1 MNLKI
6 QKFAEGGTS
15 SSAFFYQPLAMATTG
30 VEAESDTAK
39 LIKAMTAANKKS
51 SSDEDKGKITDKDF
65 LGLLKEID
73 ALPSDILKLYTQAQN
88 FWADPTNTGDTN
100 YSNFVQLLT
109 RISLQ
114 AKIAKFNKGVWDKSR
129 DTMFANHSENEM
141 AITDQ
146 GGVVIQTSDGGI
158 DTISVEKWKQN
169 PYAYKTLTNADI
181 MELRAQKLPG
191 DNSILNIVNGSTSV
205 EAITNK
211 LQKILSNAQSSSVSS
226 YISTDGFN
234 TKSGLTV
241 LKGLLQRGLDPTTL
255 TMSGVY
261 KYTTKENADQV
272 ANLLQYAWASLTT
285 KEQTLLT
292 ARAGKNKKGVD
303 QLLKLLAVG
312 NTSFNTN
319 MEYQDQLN
327 PDGTKKDTKT
337 GKSDGSSGSQEG
349 DWEEKAEANPAYM
362 VQNGIG
368 GQDST
373 YQFMPDSSSAKMT
386 LYGQKYGDIKDVQ
399 DKKTIQ
405 STSLADMLSRSGLQ
419 GISDT
424 RAIYFGD
431 KRIEDPDKLKDIVY
445 LNQGGMRVNL
455 PAKLDNYGNKV
466 PDFELIPKFEQ
477 AMKEIRNIPQTTD
490 PKAYL
495 IREAQILKKYGLND
509 LVDSKGFPNKDRFGA
524 FLVVNGQASSDTVGN
539 PTLAST
545 VNNMDSD
552 FENMSKILYPDGKG
566 GASQEISGS
575 TIAPFGWFNS
585 NIYKAPVYIPLDNN
599 PVSTMILTGKVTP
612 NMLSAMEGLYRA
624 QNVPINNTSS
634 NVLNN

>member
-39 LIKAMTAANKKS
+39 LIKAMTAANKKL

-65 LGLLKEID
+65 LGLLKDING
-73 ALPSDILKLYTQAQN
+73 LPSDILKLYTQAQN

-100 YSNFVQLLT
+100 YSNFAQMLT

-114 AKIAKFNKGVWDKSR
+114 AKIAKFNKEVWDKSR
-129 DTMFANHSENEM
+129 DTMFTNHSENEM

-169 PYAYKTLTNADI
+169 PYVYKTLTNADI

-255 TMSGVY
+255 TMPGVY

-272 ANLLQYAWASLTT
+272 ANLLQYAWASLST

-303 QLLKLLAVG
+303 YLLKLLATG

-319 MEYQDQLN
+319 MEYQDQFN
-327 PDGTKKDTKT
+327 PDGTKKDAKT
-337 GKSDGSSGSQEG
+337 GKSGSNSGSQEG
-349 DWEEKAEANPAYM
+349 DWEEKAEANPAFM
-362 VQNGIG
+362 IQNGIG

-373 YQFMPDSSSAKMT
+373 YQFMPDSSSTMMT
-386 LYGQKYGDIKDVQ
+386 LYGQKYGDIKDAQ

-405 STSLADMLSRSGLQ
+405 STSLADMLSKSGLQ

-466 PDFELIPKFEQ
+466 PDFKLIPKYEQ
-477 AMKEIRNIPQTTD
+477 AMKEIKNIQTTD
-490 PKAYL
+490 AKTFL
-495 IREAQILKKYGLND
+495 IKEAQILKKYGLSD

-524 FLVVNGQASSDTVGN
+524 FLVVNGQASSDAVGN
-539 PTLAST
+539 PTLATT

-552 FENMSKILYPDGKG
+552 FENMSKILYPNGKG
-566 GASQEISGS
+566 KASQEVSGS
-575 TIAPFGWFNS
+575 SAAPFGWFNS
-585 NIYKAPVYIPLDNN
+585 NIYKAPVYIPLNNN
-599 PVSTMILTGKVTP
+599 PVSTMILTGKITP

-624 QNVPINNTSS
+624 QNISINNTSS

>member
-39 LIKAMTAANKKS
+39 LIKAMTSANKKS

-65 LGLLKEID
+65 LGLLKDING
-73 ALPSDILKLYTQAQN
+73 LPSDILKLYIQAQN

-100 YSNFVQLLT
+100 YSNFAQLLT

-114 AKIAKFNKGVWDKSR
+114 AKIAKFNKEVWDKSR

-146 GGVVIQTSDGGI
+146 GEVVIQTGDGGI

-169 PYAYKTLTNADI
+169 PYVYKTLTNADI

-319 MEYQDQLN
+319 MEYQDELN
-327 PDGTKKDTKT
+327 PDGTKKETKT
-337 GKSDGSSGSQEG
+337 EKGKGNSESQEG
-349 DWEEKAEANPAYM
+349 DWEEKAEANPAFM
-362 VQNGIG
+362 IQNGIG
-368 GQDST
+368 GQDGT

-405 STSLADMLSRSGLQ
+405 STSIADMLSRSGLQ

-424 RAIYFGD
+424 RAIYFGN

-466 PDFELIPKFEQ
+466 PDFELIPKYEQ
-477 AMKEIRNIPQTTD
+477 AMKEIKNIQTTD
-490 PKAYL
+490 PKAFL
-495 IREAQILKKYGLND
+495 IKEAQILKKYGLSN
-509 LVDSKGFPNKDRFGA
+509 LVDAKGFPNKDRFGA

-539 PTLAST
+539 PTLAAT
-545 VNNMDSD
+545 VNNMDAD

-566 GASQEISGS
+566 GASQEVSGS
-575 TIAPFGWFNS
+575 SMAPFGWFNS

-599 PVSTMILTGKVTP
+599 PVSTIILTGKVTP

-624 QNVPINNTSS
+624 QNIPINSTSS

>member
-51 SSDEDKGKITDKDF
+51 SSNEDKGKITDKDF

-73 ALPSDILKLYTQAQN
+73 GLPSDILKLYTQAQN

-100 YSNFVQLLT
+100 YSNFAQLLT

-114 AKIAKFNKGVWDKSR
+114 AKIAKFNKEVWDKSR
-129 DTMFANHSENEM
+129 DTMFTNHSENEM

-146 GGVVIQTSDGGI
+146 GRVVIQTSDGGI

-169 PYAYKTLTNADI
+169 PYASKTLTNADI

-211 LQKILSNAQSSSVSS
+211 LQKILSNAQSSNVSS

-272 ANLLQYAWASLTT
+272 ANLLQYAWTSLTT

-312 NTSFNTN
+312 NTSFDTG
-319 MEYQDQLN
+319 MEYQDQFN
-327 PDGTKKDTKT
+327 PDGTKKETSSSKSSKDEGEDDY
-337 GKSDGSSGSQEG
+337 GKN
-349 DWEEKAEANPAYM
+349 AVANQAYM
-362 VQNGIG
+362 MQTGRGGTPQAYTFQPTNGG
-368 GQDST
+368 AS
-373 YQFMPDSSSAKMT
+373 MT
-386 LYGQKYGDIKDVQ
+386 LYGRFYG
-399 DKKTIQ
+399 
-405 STSLADMLSRSGLQ
+405 GLQ
-419 GISDT
+419 TPKGEMVGESSLSKLLQATGMQAFTNT
-424 RAIYFGD
+424 RSIYFGD
-431 KRIEDPDKLKDIVY
+431 QKINDLNSVAY
-445 LNQGGMRVNL
+445 LNDGGIQVIL
-455 PAKLDNYGNKV
+455 PAIKDNLGNVMPNFAVLEDYQKA
-466 PDFELIPKFEQ
+466 K
-477 AMKEIRNIPQTTD
+477 KEIENSLD
-490 PKAYL
+490 PKDPMYMKKQAVILSKYPNLRSLL
-495 IREAQILKKYGLND
+495 IDGKPD
-509 LVDSKGFPNKDRFGA
+509 PSKWSSFI
-524 FLVVNGQASSDTVGN
+524 VVNGETSEKVVGEDVKYAKELESDNASYDQLSN
-539 PTLAST
+539 
-545 VNNMDSD
+545 
-552 FENMSKILYPDGKG
+552 ILFPDGKG
-566 GASQEISGS
+566 GHQMD
-575 TIAPFGWFNS
+575 APGYGTLWND
-585 NIYKAPVYIPLDNN
+585 NLYEAPVFIPVVSQN
-599 PVSTMILTGKVTP
+599 PGDTLILSSKFNKEDTQQINDLVVAKSKP
-612 NMLSAMEGLYRA
+612 Y
-624 QNVPINNTSS
+624 QNSSS
-634 NVLNN
+634 NLLQN

>member
-30 VEAESDTAK
+30 VETESDTAK
-39 LIKAMTAANKKS
+39 LIKAMVAANKKS
-51 SSDEDKGKITDKDF
+51 SNDENKGKITDKDF
-65 LGLLKEID
+65 LGLLKEVNG
-73 ALPSDILKLYTQAQN
+73 LPSDILKLYKQAQN

-100 YSNFVQLLT
+100 YSNFAQLLT

-114 AKIAKFNKGVWDKSR
+114 AKIAKFNKEVWDKSR

-146 GGVVIQTSDGGI
+146 GRVVIQTSDGGI
-158 DTISVEKWKQN
+158 TAINVEKWKQN

-205 EAITNK
+205 EAITDK

-272 ANLLQYAWASLTT
+272 TKLLQYAWTSLTT
-285 KEQTLLT
+285 KEQALLT

-312 NTSFNTN
+312 NTSFDTN
-319 MEYQDQLN
+319 IEYQDELN
-327 PDGTKKDTKT
+327 PDGTKKEAKTK
-337 GKSDGSSGSQEG
+337 KKDDSQEG
-349 DWEEKAEANPAYM
+349 DWEEKAEANPAFM
-362 VQNGIG
+362 IQNGIG

-373 YQFMPDSSSAKMT
+373 YQFMPDSSSTMMT

-431 KRIEDPDKLKDIVY
+431 KRIDNPDKLKDIVY

-466 PDFELIPKFEQ
+466 PDFELIPKYEQ
-477 AMKEIRNIPQTTD
+477 AMKEIRNIQTTD

-524 FLVVNGQASSDTVGN
+524 FLVVNGQASSDAVGN
-539 PTLAST
+539 PTLATT

-566 GASQEISGS
+566 GASQKIGGS
-575 TIAPFGWFNS
+575 SMAPFGWFNS

-624 QNVPINNTSS
+624 QNIPINNTSS

>member
-51 SSDEDKGKITDKDF
+51 SNDEDKGKITDKDF
-65 LGLLKEID
+65 LGLLKDING
-73 ALPSDILKLYTQAQN
+73 LPSDILKLYTQAQN

-100 YSNFVQLLT
+100 YSNFAQMLT

-114 AKIAKFNKGVWDKSR
+114 AKIAKFNKEVWDKSR
-129 DTMFANHSENEM
+129 DTMFTNHSENEM

-169 PYAYKTLTNADI
+169 PYVYKTLTNADI

-255 TMSGVY
+255 TMPGVY

-272 ANLLQYAWASLTT
+272 ANLLQYAWASLST

-303 QLLKLLAVG
+303 YLLKLLATG

-327 PDGTKKDTKT
+327 PDGTKKETPDKSKSS
-337 GKSDGSSGSQEG
+337 KSDGEDDYG
-349 DWEEKAEANPAYM
+349 KNAVANQAYM
-362 VQNGIG
+362 MQTGRGGTPQTYTFQPTNGG
-368 GQDST
+368 AS
-373 YQFMPDSSSAKMT
+373 MT
-386 LYGQKYGDIKDVQ
+386 LYGRFYG
-399 DKKTIQ
+399 
-405 STSLADMLSRSGLQ
+405 GLQ
-419 GISDT
+419 TPKGEIVGESSLSKLLQTTGIQALTNPRS
-424 RAIYFGD
+424 IYFGD
-431 KRIEDPDKLKDIVY
+431 QKINDLNSVAY
-445 LNQGGMRVNL
+445 LNDGGMQVIL
-455 PAKLDNYGNKV
+455 PAIKDGSGNVIPNFAVLDDYQKA
-466 PDFELIPKFEQ
+466 K
-477 AMKEIRNIPQTTD
+477 KEIENNLD
-490 PKAYL
+490 PKDPMYMKKQAAILSKYPNLRSLL
-495 IREAQILKKYGLND
+495 IDGQPD
-509 LVDSKGFPNKDRFGA
+509 PSKWSSFI
-524 FLVVNGQASSDTVGN
+524 VVNGETSEKVVGEDVKYAKELESDNAGYDQLSN
-539 PTLAST
+539 
-545 VNNMDSD
+545 
-552 FENMSKILYPDGKG
+552 ILFPDGKG
-566 GASQEISGS
+566 GHQMD
-575 TIAPFGWFNS
+575 APGYGTLWND
-585 NIYKAPVYIPLDNN
+585 NLYEAPVFIPVVSYN
-599 PVSTMILTGKVTP
+599 PGDTLILSSKFNKEDTQQINDLVAAKSTP
-612 NMLSAMEGLYRA
+612 Y
-624 QNVPINNTSS
+624 QNSSS
-634 NVLNN
+634 NLLQN

>member
-39 LIKAMTAANKKS
+39 LIKAMVAANKKS
-51 SSDEDKGKITDKDF
+51 SNDENKGKITDKDF

-73 ALPSDILKLYTQAQN
+73 GLPSDILKLYTQAQN

-100 YSNFVQLLT
+100 YSNFAQLLT

-114 AKIAKFNKGVWDKSR
+114 AKIAKFNKEVWDKSR

-146 GGVVIQTSDGGI
+146 GGVVIQTNDGGI

-205 EAITNK
+205 EAITDK
-211 LQKILSNAQSSSVSS
+211 LQKILSNAQSSNVSS

-241 LKGLLQRGLDPTTL
+241 LKGLLQKGLDPTTL

-272 ANLLQYAWASLTT
+272 ANLLQYAWSSLTT

-292 ARAGKNKKGVD
+292 SRAGKNKKGVD

-312 NTSFNTN
+312 NTSFDTG
-319 MEYQDQLN
+319 MEYQDQFN
-327 PDGTKKDTKT
+327 SDGTKKETSSSKSSKDEGEDDY
-337 GKSDGSSGSQEG
+337 GKN
-349 DWEEKAEANPAYM
+349 AVANQAYM
-362 VQNGIG
+362 MQTGRGGTPQAYTFQPTNGG
-368 GQDST
+368 AS
-373 YQFMPDSSSAKMT
+373 MT
-386 LYGQKYGDIKDVQ
+386 LYGRFYG
-399 DKKTIQ
+399 
-405 STSLADMLSRSGLQ
+405 GLQ
-419 GISDT
+419 TPKGEMVGESSLSKLLQTTGMQAFTNT
-424 RAIYFGD
+424 RSIYFGD
-431 KRIEDPDKLKDIVY
+431 QKINDLNSVAY
-445 LNQGGMRVNL
+445 LNDGGIQVIL
-455 PAKLDNYGNKV
+455 PAIKDNLGNVMPNFAVLEDYQKA
-466 PDFELIPKFEQ
+466 K
-477 AMKEIRNIPQTTD
+477 KEIENSLD
-490 PKAYL
+490 PKDPMYMKKQAVILSKYPNLRSLL
-495 IREAQILKKYGLND
+495 IDGKPD
-509 LVDSKGFPNKDRFGA
+509 PSKWSSFI
-524 FLVVNGQASSDTVGN
+524 VVNGETSEKVVGGDVKYAKELESDN
-539 PTLAST
+539 ANYDQLS
-545 VNNMDSD
+545 N
-552 FENMSKILYPDGKG
+552 ILFPDGKG
-566 GASQEISGS
+566 GHQMD
-575 TIAPFGWFNS
+575 APGYGTLWND
-585 NIYKAPVYIPLDNN
+585 NLYEAPVFIPVVSQN
-599 PVSTMILTGKVTP
+599 PGDTLILSSKFNKEDTQQINDLVATK
-612 NMLSAMEGLYRA
+612 SAPY
-624 QNVPINNTSS
+624 QNSSS
-634 NVLNN
+634 NLLQN

>member
-15 SSAFFYQPLAMATTG
+15 SSAFFYQPLAIATTG
-30 VEAESDTAK
+30 VEAESNTAK
-39 LIKAMTAANKKS
+39 SIKAMVAANKKS
-51 SSDEDKGKITDKDF
+51 SNDENKGKITDKDF
-65 LGLLKEID
+65 IGLLKEING
-73 ALPSDILKLYTQAQN
+73 LPSDILKLYKQAQN

-100 YSNFVQLLT
+100 YSNFAQLVT

-114 AKIAKFNKGVWDKSR
+114 AKIAKFNKEVWDKSR

-146 GGVVIQTSDGGI
+146 GRVVVQTSDGGI
-158 DTISVEKWKQN
+158 TTINVEKWKQN

-241 LKGLLQRGLDPTTL
+241 LKGLLERGLDPTTL

-272 ANLLQYAWASLTT
+272 TKLLQYAWTSLTT

-312 NTSFNTN
+312 NTSFDTDI
-319 MEYQDQLN
+319 EYQDQLN
-327 PDGTKKDTKT
+327 SDGTKNEAKTKKKD
-337 GKSDGSSGSQEG
+337 DSQEG
-349 DWEEKAEANPAYM
+349 DWEEKAEANPAFM
-362 VQNGIG
+362 IQNGIG

-373 YQFMPDSSSAKMT
+373 YQFKPDSSSAMMT

-431 KRIEDPDKLKDIVY
+431 KKIEDPDKLKDIVY

-466 PDFELIPKFEQ
+466 PDFELIPKYEQ
-477 AMKEIRNIPQTTD
+477 AMKEIRNIQTTD

-495 IREAQILKKYGLND
+495 IKEAQILKKYGLRD

-524 FLVVNGQASSDTVGN
+524 FLVVNGQASSDAVGN
-539 PTLAST
+539 PTLATT
-545 VNNMDSD
+545 VSNMDLD

-566 GASQEISGS
+566 GASQKISGS
-575 TIAPFGWFNS
+575 SMAPFGWFNS
-585 NIYKAPVYIPLDNN
+585 NIYKAPVYIPLDSN

-624 QNVPINNTSS
+624 QNIPINNTSS

>member
-51 SSDEDKGKITDKDF
+51 SNDEDKGKITDKDF
-65 LGLLKEID
+65 LGLLKDING
-73 ALPSDILKLYTQAQN
+73 LPSDILKLYMQAQN
-88 FWADPTNTGDTN
+88 YWADPTNTGDTN
-100 YSNFVQLLT
+100 YSNFAQLLT

-114 AKIAKFNKGVWDKSR
+114 AKIAKFNKEVWDKSR
-129 DTMFANHSENEM
+129 DTMFTNHSENEM

-146 GGVVIQTSDGGI
+146 GGVVIQTGDGGI

-169 PYAYKTLTNADI
+169 PYVYKTLTNADI

-292 ARAGKNKKGVD
+292 ARAGKNKRGVD

-319 MEYQDQLN
+319 MEYQDELN
-327 PDGTKKDTKT
+327 PDGTKKETKT
-337 GKSDGSSGSQEG
+337 EKGKGNSESQEG
-349 DWEEKAEANPAYM
+349 DWEEKAEANPAFM
-362 VQNGIG
+362 IQNGIG
-368 GQDST
+368 GQDGT

-405 STSLADMLSRSGLQ
+405 STSIADMLSRSGLQ

-424 RAIYFGD
+424 RAIYFGN

-466 PDFELIPKFEQ
+466 PDFELIPKYEQ
-477 AMKEIRNIPQTTD
+477 AMKEIKNVQTTD
-490 PKAYL
+490 PKAFL
-495 IREAQILKKYGLND
+495 IKEAQILKKYGLSN
-509 LVDSKGFPNKDRFGA
+509 LVDAKGFPNKDRFGA

-539 PTLAST
+539 PTLATT
-545 VNNMDSD
+545 VNNMDVD

-566 GASQEISGS
+566 GASQEVSGS
-575 TIAPFGWFNS
+575 SIYPFGWFNS

-599 PVSTMILTGKVTP
+599 PVSTIILTGKVTP

-624 QNVPINNTSS
+624 QNIPINSTSS

>member
-30 VEAESDTAK
+30 VEAESDTSK
-39 LIKAMTAANKKS
+39 LIKAMVAANKKS
-51 SSDEDKGKITDKDF
+51 SSDQDKGKITDKDF

-73 ALPSDILKLYTQAQN
+73 GLPSDILKLYTQAQN

-100 YSNFVQLLT
+100 YSNLAQLLT

-114 AKIAKFNKGVWDKSR
+114 AKIAKYDKEVWVKSR

-272 ANLLQYAWASLTT
+272 ANLVQYAWASLST

-303 QLLKLLAVG
+303 YLLKLLAAG
-312 NTSFNTN
+312 NTSFNTD

-327 PDGTKKDTKT
+327 PDGTKKENSASKND
-337 GKSDGSSGSQEG
+337 
-349 DWEEKAEANPAYM
+349 EEDDYGENAVANQAYM
-362 VQNGIG
+362 MQTGRGGTPQTYTFQPTNGG
-368 GQDST
+368 VS
-373 YQFMPDSSSAKMT
+373 MT
-386 LYGQKYGDIKDVQ
+386 LYGRFYG
-399 DKKTIQ
+399 
-405 STSLADMLSRSGLQ
+405 GLQ
-419 GISDT
+419 TPKGEMVGESSLSKLLQATGMQAFTNT
-424 RAIYFGD
+424 RSIYFGD
-431 KRIEDPDKLKDIVY
+431 QKINDLNSVAY
-445 LNQGGMRVNL
+445 LNDGGIQVIL
-455 PAKLDNYGNKV
+455 PAIKDSSGNVMPNFAVLEDYQKA
-466 PDFELIPKFEQ
+466 K
-477 AMKEIRNIPQTTD
+477 KEIENNLD
-490 PKAYL
+490 PKDSMYMKKQAAILSKYPNLRSLL
-495 IREAQILKKYGLND
+495 IDGKPD
-509 LVDSKGFPNKDRFGA
+509 PSKWSSFI
-524 FLVVNGQASSDTVGN
+524 VVNGETSEKVVGGDVNYAKELESDNAGYDRLSN
-539 PTLAST
+539 
-545 VNNMDSD
+545 
-552 FENMSKILYPDGKG
+552 ILFPDGKG
-566 GASQEISGS
+566 GHQMD
-575 TIAPFGWFNS
+575 APGYGTLWND
-585 NIYKAPVYIPLDNN
+585 NLYEAPVFIPVVSQN
-599 PVSTMILTGKVTP
+599 PGDTLILSSKFNKEDTQQINDLVIAKSKP
-612 NMLSAMEGLYRA
+612 Y
-624 QNVPINNTSS
+624 QNSSS
-634 NVLNN
+634 NLLQN

>member
-39 LIKAMTAANKKS
+39 LIKAMVAANKKS
-51 SSDEDKGKITDKDF
+51 SNDENKGKITDKDF
-65 LGLLKEID
+65 LGLLKDING
-73 ALPSDILKLYTQAQN
+73 LPSDILKLYKQAQN

-100 YSNFVQLLT
+100 YSNFAQLLT

-114 AKIAKFNKGVWDKSR
+114 AKIAKFNKEVWDKSR

-146 GGVVIQTSDGGI
+146 GRVVIQTSDGGI

-169 PYAYKTLTNADI
+169 PYVYKTLTNADI

-205 EAITNK
+205 EAITDK
-211 LQKILSNAQSSSVSS
+211 LQKILSNAQSSSISS

-272 ANLLQYAWASLTT
+272 TKLLQYAWTSLTT
-285 KEQTLLT
+285 KEQALLT

-312 NTSFNTN
+312 NTSFNTDI
-319 MEYQDQLN
+319 EYQDQLN
-327 PDGTKKDTKT
+327 PDGTKKEAKTKN
-337 GKSDGSSGSQEG
+337 KDDSQEG
-349 DWEEKAEANPAYM
+349 DWEEKAEANPAFM
-362 VQNGIG
+362 IQNGIG
-368 GQDST
+368 GQDTT
-373 YQFMPDSSSAKMT
+373 YQFMPDSSSTMMT

-455 PAKLDNYGNKV
+455 PAKSDNYGNKV
-466 PDFELIPKFEQ
+466 PDFELIPKYEQ
-477 AMKEIRNIPQTTD
+477 AMKEIRNIQTTD

-495 IREAQILKKYGLND
+495 IKEAQILKKYGLND
-509 LVDSKGFPNKDRFGA
+509 LVDSRGFPNKDRFGA
-524 FLVVNGQASSDTVGN
+524 FLVVNGQASSDAVGN
-539 PTLAST
+539 PTLATT
-545 VNNMDSD
+545 VSNMDSD

-566 GASQEISGS
+566 GASQKISGS
-575 TIAPFGWFNS
+575 SMAPFGWFNS

>member
-30 VEAESDTAK
+30 AEAESDTAK

-65 LGLLKEID
+65 LGLLKDING
-73 ALPSDILKLYTQAQN
+73 LPSDILKLYTQAQN

-100 YSNFVQLLT
+100 YSNFAQLLT

-114 AKIAKFNKGVWDKSR
+114 AKIAKFNKEVWDKSR

-158 DTISVEKWKQN
+158 DTINVEKWKQN

-205 EAITNK
+205 EAITDK

-272 ANLLQYAWASLTT
+272 ANLLQYAWTSLTT

-303 QLLKLLAVG
+303 QLLKLLAAG
-312 NTSFNTN
+312 NTSFNTD
-319 MEYQDQLN
+319 MEYQNQLN
-327 PDGTKKDTKT
+327 PDGTKKETKT
-337 GKSDGSSGSQEG
+337 GKGDGSSGSQEG
-349 DWEEKAEANPAYM
+349 DWEEKAEANPAFM
-362 VQNGIG
+362 IQNGIG

-373 YQFMPDSSSAKMT
+373 YQFRPDSSSAMMT

-405 STSLADMLSRSGLQ
+405 STSIADMLSRSGLQ

-431 KRIEDPDKLKDIVY
+431 KRVEDPDKLKDIVY

-466 PDFELIPKFEQ
+466 PDFELIPKYEQ
-477 AMKEIRNIPQTTD
+477 AMKEIKNIQTTD
-490 PKAYL
+490 PKAFL
-495 IREAQILKKYGLND
+495 IQEAQILKKYGLND
-509 LVDSKGFPNKDRFGA
+509 LVDAKGFPNKDRFGA
-524 FLVVNGQASSDTVGN
+524 FLVVDGQASSDAVGN
-539 PTLAST
+539 PTLATT
-545 VNNMDSD
+545 VSNMDAD
-552 FENMSKILYPDGKG
+552 FESMSKILYPDGKG
-566 GASQEISGS
+566 GASQETSGS
-575 TIAPFGWFNS
+575 SIAPFGWFNS

-624 QNVPINNTSS
+624 QNIPINNTSS

>member
-39 LIKAMTAANKKS
+39 LIKAMAAANKKS
-51 SSDEDKGKITDKDF
+51 SNDENKGKITDKDF
-65 LGLLKEID
+65 LGLLKEVNG
-73 ALPSDILKLYTQAQN
+73 LPSDILKLYKQAQN

-100 YSNFVQLLT
+100 YSNFAQLLT

-114 AKIAKFNKGVWDKSR
+114 AKIAKFNKEVWDKSR

-146 GGVVIQTSDGGI
+146 GQVVIQTSDGGI
-158 DTISVEKWKQN
+158 TAINVEKWKQN

-205 EAITNK
+205 ETITDK

-272 ANLLQYAWASLTT
+272 TKLLQYAWTSLTT

-292 ARAGKNKKGVD
+292 ARAGKNKKGID

-312 NTSFNTN
+312 NTSFDTDI
-319 MEYQDQLN
+319 EYQDQLN
-327 PDGTKKDTKT
+327 PDGTKKETKT
-337 GKSDGSSGSQEG
+337 KNKDDSQEG
-349 DWEEKAEANPAYM
+349 DWEEKAEANPAFM
-362 VQNGIG
+362 IQNGIG
-368 GQDST
+368 GQDAT

-386 LYGQKYGDIKDVQ
+386 LYGQKY
-399 DKKTIQ
+399 
-405 STSLADMLSRSGLQ
+405 
-419 GISDT
+419 
-424 RAIYFGD
+424 
-431 KRIEDPDKLKDIVY
+431 
-445 LNQGGMRVNL
+445 
-455 PAKLDNYGNKV
+455 
-466 PDFELIPKFEQ
+466 
-477 AMKEIRNIPQTTD
+477 
-490 PKAYL
+490 
-495 IREAQILKKYGLND
+495 
-509 LVDSKGFPNKDRFGA
+509 
-524 FLVVNGQASSDTVGN
+524 
-539 PTLAST
+539 
-545 VNNMDSD
+545 
-552 FENMSKILYPDGKG
+552 
-566 GASQEISGS
+566 
-575 TIAPFGWFNS
+575 
-585 NIYKAPVYIPLDNN
+585 
-599 PVSTMILTGKVTP
+599 
-612 NMLSAMEGLYRA
+612 
-624 QNVPINNTSS
+624 
-634 NVLNN
+634 

>member
-51 SSDEDKGKITDKDF
+51 SNDEDKGKITDKDF
-65 LGLLKEID
+65 LGLLKDING
-73 ALPSDILKLYTQAQN
+73 LPSDILKLYMQAQN
-88 FWADPTNTGDTN
+88 YWADPTNTGDTN
-100 YSNFVQLLT
+100 YSNFAQLLT

-114 AKIAKFNKGVWDKSR
+114 AKIAKFNKEVWDKSR
-129 DTMFANHSENEM
+129 DTMFTNHSENEM

-146 GGVVIQTSDGGI
+146 GGVVIQTGDGGI

-169 PYAYKTLTNADI
+169 PYVYKTLTNADI

-292 ARAGKNKKGVD
+292 ARAGKNKRGVD

-319 MEYQDQLN
+319 MEYQDELN
-327 PDGTKKDTKT
+327 PDGTKKETKT
-337 GKSDGSSGSQEG
+337 EKGKGNSESQEG
-349 DWEEKAEANPAYM
+349 DWEEKAEANPAFM
-362 VQNGIG
+362 IQNGVG
-368 GQDST
+368 GQDGT

-405 STSLADMLSRSGLQ
+405 STSIADMLSRSGLQ

-424 RAIYFGD
+424 RAIYFGN

-466 PDFELIPKFEQ
+466 PDFELIPKYEQ
-477 AMKEIRNIPQTTD
+477 AMKEIKNIQTTD
-490 PKAYL
+490 PKAFL
-495 IREAQILKKYGLND
+495 IKEAQILKKYGLSN
-509 LVDSKGFPNKDRFGA
+509 LVDAKGFPNKDRFGA

-539 PTLAST
+539 PTLATT
-545 VNNMDSD
+545 VNNMDVD

-566 GASQEISGS
+566 GASQEVSGS
-575 TIAPFGWFNS
+575 SIYPFGWFNS

-599 PVSTMILTGKVTP
+599 PVSTIILTGKVTP

-624 QNVPINNTSS
+624 QNIPINSTSS

>member
-51 SSDEDKGKITDKDF
+51 SNDEDKGKITDKDF
-65 LGLLKEID
+65 LGLLKDING
-73 ALPSDILKLYTQAQN
+73 LPSDILKLYMQAQN
-88 FWADPTNTGDTN
+88 YWADPTNTGDTN
-100 YSNFVQLLT
+100 YSNFAQLLT

-114 AKIAKFNKGVWDKSR
+114 AKIAKFNKEVWDKSR
-129 DTMFANHSENEM
+129 DTMFTNHSENEM

-146 GGVVIQTSDGGI
+146 GGVVIQTGDGGI

-169 PYAYKTLTNADI
+169 PYVYKTLTNADI

-292 ARAGKNKKGVD
+292 ARAGKNKRGVD

-319 MEYQDQLN
+319 MEYQDELN
-327 PDGTKKDTKT
+327 PDGTKKETKT
-337 GKSDGSSGSQEG
+337 EKGKGNSESQEG
-349 DWEEKAEANPAYM
+349 DWEEKAEANPAFM
-362 VQNGIG
+362 IQNGIG
-368 GQDST
+368 GQDGT

-405 STSLADMLSRSGLQ
+405 STSIADMLSRSGLQ

-424 RAIYFGD
+424 RAIYFGN

-466 PDFELIPKFEQ
+466 PDFELIPKYEQ
-477 AMKEIRNIPQTTD
+477 AMKEIKNIQTTD
-490 PKAYL
+490 PKAFL
-495 IREAQILKKYGLND
+495 IKEAQILKKYGLSN
-509 LVDSKGFPNKDRFGA
+509 LVDAKGFPNKDRFGA

-539 PTLAST
+539 PTLATT
-545 VNNMDSD
+545 VNNMNVD

-566 GASQEISGS
+566 GASQEVSGS
-575 TIAPFGWFNS
+575 SIYPFGWFNS

-599 PVSTMILTGKVTP
+599 PVSTIILTGKVTP

-624 QNVPINNTSS
+624 QNIPINSTSS

>member
-15 SSAFFYQPLAMATTG
+15 SSAFFYQPLTMATTG

-39 LIKAMTAANKKS
+39 LIKAMVAANKKS
-51 SSDEDKGKITDKDF
+51 SNDENKGKITDKDF

-73 ALPSDILKLYTQAQN
+73 GLPSDILKLYTQAQN

-100 YSNFVQLLT
+100 YSNFAQLLT

-114 AKIAKFNKGVWDKSR
+114 AKIAKFNKEVWDKSR

-146 GGVVIQTSDGGI
+146 GGVVIQTNDGGI

-205 EAITNK
+205 EAITDK
-211 LQKILSNAQSSSVSS
+211 LQKILSNAQSSNVSS

-272 ANLLQYAWASLTT
+272 ANLLQYAWSSLTT

-312 NTSFNTN
+312 NSSFDTS
-319 MEYQDQLN
+319 MEYQDQFN
-327 PDGTKKDTKT
+327 PDGTKKETSSSKSSKDEGEDDY
-337 GKSDGSSGSQEG
+337 GKN
-349 DWEEKAEANPAYM
+349 AVANQAYM
-362 VQNGIG
+362 MQTGRGGTPQAYTFQPTNGG
-368 GQDST
+368 AS
-373 YQFMPDSSSAKMT
+373 MT
-386 LYGQKYGDIKDVQ
+386 LYGRFYG
-399 DKKTIQ
+399 
-405 STSLADMLSRSGLQ
+405 GLQ
-419 GISDT
+419 TPKGEMVGESSLSKLLQATGMQAFTNT
-424 RAIYFGD
+424 RSIYFGD
-431 KRIEDPDKLKDIVY
+431 QKINDLNSVAY
-445 LNQGGMRVNL
+445 LNDGGIQVIL
-455 PAKLDNYGNKV
+455 PAIKDNLGNVMPNFAVLEDYQKA
-466 PDFELIPKFEQ
+466 K
-477 AMKEIRNIPQTTD
+477 KEIENSLD
-490 PKAYL
+490 PKDPMYMKKQAVILSKYPNLRSLL
-495 IREAQILKKYGLND
+495 IDGKPD
-509 LVDSKGFPNKDRFGA
+509 PSKWSSFI
-524 FLVVNGQASSDTVGN
+524 VVNGETSEKVVGEDVKYAKELESDN
-539 PTLAST
+539 ANYDQLS
-545 VNNMDSD
+545 N
-552 FENMSKILYPDGKG
+552 ILFPDGKG
-566 GASQEISGS
+566 GHQMD
-575 TIAPFGWFNS
+575 APGYGTLWND
-585 NIYKAPVYIPLDNN
+585 NLYEAPVFIPVVSQN
-599 PVSTMILTGKVTP
+599 PGDTLILSSKFNKEDTQQINDLVATK
-612 NMLSAMEGLYRA
+612 SAPY
-624 QNVPINNTSS
+624 QNSSS
-634 NVLNN
+634 NLLQN

>member
-51 SSDEDKGKITDKDF
+51 SNDEDKGKITDKDF
-65 LGLLKEID
+65 LGLLKDING
-73 ALPSDILKLYTQAQN
+73 LPSDILKLYMQAQN
-88 FWADPTNTGDTN
+88 YWADPTNTGDTN
-100 YSNFVQLLT
+100 YSNFAQLLT

-114 AKIAKFNKGVWDKSR
+114 AKIAKFNKEVWDKSR
-129 DTMFANHSENEM
+129 DTMFTNHSENEM

-146 GGVVIQTSDGGI
+146 GGVVIQTGDGGI

-169 PYAYKTLTNADI
+169 PYVYKTLTNADI

-292 ARAGKNKKGVD
+292 ARAGKNKRGVD

-319 MEYQDQLN
+319 MEYQDELN
-327 PDGTKKDTKT
+327 PDGTKKETKT
-337 GKSDGSSGSQEG
+337 EKGKGNSESQEG
-349 DWEEKAEANPAYM
+349 DWEEKAEANPAFM
-362 VQNGIG
+362 IQNGVG
-368 GQDST
+368 GQDGT

-405 STSLADMLSRSGLQ
+405 STSIADMLSRSGLQ

-424 RAIYFGD
+424 RAIYFGN

-466 PDFELIPKFEQ
+466 PDFELIPKYEQ
-477 AMKEIRNIPQTTD
+477 AMKEIKNIQTID
-490 PKAYL
+490 PKAFL
-495 IREAQILKKYGLND
+495 IKEAQILKKYGLSN
-509 LVDSKGFPNKDRFGA
+509 LVDAKGFPNKDRFGA

-539 PTLAST
+539 PTLATT
-545 VNNMDSD
+545 VNNMDVD

-566 GASQEISGS
+566 GASQEVSGS
-575 TIAPFGWFNS
+575 SIYPFGWFNS

-599 PVSTMILTGKVTP
+599 PVSTIILTGKVTP

-624 QNVPINNTSS
+624 QNIPINSTSS

>member
-51 SSDEDKGKITDKDF
+51 SNDEDKGKITDKDF
-65 LGLLKEID
+65 LGLLKDID
-73 ALPSDILKLYTQAQN
+73 GLPSDILKLYTQAQN

-100 YSNFVQLLT
+100 YSNFAQLLT

-146 GGVVIQTSDGGI
+146 GGVVIQTKDGGI

-272 ANLLQYAWASLTT
+272 ANLIQYAWASLTT

-292 ARAGKNKKGVD
+292 ARAGKNKKGAD

-327 PDGTKKDTKT
+327 PDGTKKETPSKSKSSKNEGEDDYGKNAVANQAYLMQT
-337 GKSDGSSGSQEG
+337 GRGGTPQ
-349 DWEEKAEANPAYM
+349 AYTF
-362 VQNGIG
+362 QPENGG
-368 GQDST
+368 AS
-373 YQFMPDSSSAKMT
+373 MT
-386 LYGQKYGDIKDVQ
+386 LYGRFYGGLLTPKGELVGESSLSKLLQ
-399 DKKTIQ
+399 DTGMQ
-405 STSLADMLSRSGLQ
+405 SFTNTRS
-419 GISDT
+419 
-424 RAIYFGD
+424 IYFGD
-431 KRIEDPDKLKDIVY
+431 QKINDLNSVAYLNSGGIQVILPAVKDNLGNVKPNFAVMDDYQKAKKEIENLDPKDPMYIKKQATILAKYPNLSSLLKD
-445 LNQGGMRVNL
+445 G
-455 PAKLDNYGNKV
+455 K
-466 PDFELIPKFEQ
+466 PD
-477 AMKEIRNIPQTTD
+477 
-490 PKAYL
+490 
-495 IREAQILKKYGLND
+495 
-509 LVDSKGFPNKDRFGA
+509 PNKWSSFI
-524 FLVVNGQASSDTVGN
+524 VVDGETSEKVVGGDVKYAKELESDNAGYDQLSN
-539 PTLAST
+539 
-545 VNNMDSD
+545 
-552 FENMSKILYPDGKG
+552 ILFPDGKG
-566 GASQEISGS
+566 GHQMDTPGYG
-575 TIAPFGWFNS
+575 TLWND
-585 NIYKAPVYIPLDNN
+585 NLYKAPVFIPVISQNPLD
-599 PVSTMILTGKVTP
+599 TLILSSKFNKEDTQQINDLVATK
-612 NMLSAMEGLYRA
+612 SAPY
-624 QNVPINNTSS
+624 QNSSS
-634 NVLNN
+634 NLLQN

>member
-51 SSDEDKGKITDKDF
+51 SSNEDKGKITDKDF

-73 ALPSDILKLYTQAQN
+73 GLPSDILKLYTQAQN

-100 YSNFVQLLT
+100 YSNFAQLLT

-114 AKIAKFNKGVWDKSR
+114 AKIAKFNKEVWDKSR
-129 DTMFANHSENEM
+129 DTMFTNHSENEM

-146 GGVVIQTSDGGI
+146 GRVVIQTSDGGI

-205 EAITNK
+205 EAITDK

-261 KYTTKENADQV
+261 KYTTKENADQITK
-272 ANLLQYAWASLTT
+272 LLQYAWTSLTT

-312 NTSFNTN
+312 NTSFDTDI
-319 MEYQDQLN
+319 EYQDQLN
-327 PDGTKKDTKT
+327 PDGTKKETKT
-337 GKSDGSSGSQEG
+337 KKKDDSQEG
-349 DWEEKAEANPAYM
+349 DWEEKAEANPAFM
-362 VQNGIG
+362 IQNGIG

-373 YQFMPDSSSAKMT
+373 YQFRPDSSSAMIT

-431 KRIEDPDKLKDIVY
+431 KRVEDPDKLKDIVY

-466 PDFELIPKFEQ
+466 PDFELIPKYEQ
-477 AMKEIRNIPQTTD
+477 AMKEIRNIQTTD
-490 PKAYL
+490 PRAYL
-495 IREAQILKKYGLND
+495 IREAQILKKYGLSD

-524 FLVVNGQASSDTVGN
+524 FLVVNGQASSDAVGN
-539 PTLAST
+539 PTLATT
-545 VNNMDSD
+545 VGNMDSD

-566 GASQEISGS
+566 GASQKISGS
-575 TIAPFGWFNS
+575 SIAPFGWFNS

-624 QNVPINNTSS
+624 QNIPINNTSS

>member
-51 SSDEDKGKITDKDF
+51 SNDEDKGKITDKDF
-65 LGLLKEID
+65 LGLLKDING
-73 ALPSDILKLYTQAQN
+73 LPSDILKLYTQAQN

-100 YSNFVQLLT
+100 YSNFAQMLT

-114 AKIAKFNKGVWDKSR
+114 AKIAKFNKEVWDKSR
-129 DTMFANHSENEM
+129 DTMFTNHSENEM

-205 EAITNK
+205 EAITDK

-255 TMSGVY
+255 TMPGIY

-272 ANLLQYAWASLTT
+272 ANLLQYAWASLST

-303 QLLKLLAVG
+303 YLLKLLATG

-327 PDGTKKDTKT
+327 SDGTKKETPDKSKSS
-337 GKSDGSSGSQEG
+337 KSDGEDDYG
-349 DWEEKAEANPAYM
+349 KNAVANQAYM
-362 VQNGIG
+362 MQTGRGGTPQIYTFQPTNGG
-368 GQDST
+368 AS
-373 YQFMPDSSSAKMT
+373 MT
-386 LYGQKYGDIKDVQ
+386 LYGRFYG
-399 DKKTIQ
+399 
-405 STSLADMLSRSGLQ
+405 GLQ
-419 GISDT
+419 TPKGEIVGESSLSKLLQTTGIQALTNPRS
-424 RAIYFGD
+424 IYFGD
-431 KRIEDPDKLKDIVY
+431 QKINDLNSVAY
-445 LNQGGMRVNL
+445 LNDGGMQVIL
-455 PAKLDNYGNKV
+455 PAIKDGSGNVMPNFAVLDDYQKA
-466 PDFELIPKFEQ
+466 K
-477 AMKEIRNIPQTTD
+477 KEIENNLD
-490 PKAYL
+490 PKDPMYMKKQAAILSKYPNLRSLL
-495 IREAQILKKYGLND
+495 IDGQPD
-509 LVDSKGFPNKDRFGA
+509 PSKWSSFI
-524 FLVVNGQASSDTVGN
+524 VVNGETSEKVVGGDVKYAKELESDNAGYDQLSN
-539 PTLAST
+539 
-545 VNNMDSD
+545 
-552 FENMSKILYPDGKG
+552 ILFPDGKG
-566 GASQEISGS
+566 GHQMDVPGYGTLWNDNLYE
-575 TIAPFGWFNS
+575 
-585 NIYKAPVYIPLDNN
+585 APVFIPVVSQN
-599 PVSTMILTGKVTP
+599 PGDTLILSSKFNKEDTQQINDLVAAKSTP
-612 NMLSAMEGLYRA
+612 Y
-624 QNVPINNTSS
+624 QNSSS
-634 NVLNN
+634 NLLQN

>member
-6 QKFAEGGTS
+6 QKFAEGGIS

-39 LIKAMTAANKKS
+39 LIKAMVAANKKS
-51 SSDEDKGKITDKDF
+51 SNDQDKGKITDKDF
-65 LGLLKEID
+65 LGLLKEVNG
-73 ALPSDILKLYTQAQN
+73 LPSDILKLYKQAQN

-100 YSNFVQLLT
+100 YSNFAQLLT

-114 AKIAKFNKGVWDKSR
+114 AKIAKFNKEVWDKSR

-146 GGVVIQTSDGGI
+146 GQVVIQTSDGGI
-158 DTISVEKWKQN
+158 TAINVEKWKQN

-205 EAITNK
+205 EAITDK
-211 LQKILSNAQSSSVSS
+211 LQKILSNAQSSSISS

-272 ANLLQYAWASLTT
+272 TKLLQYAWTSLTT
-285 KEQTLLT
+285 KEQALLT

-312 NTSFNTN
+312 NTSFDTDI
-319 MEYQDQLN
+319 EYQDELN
-327 PDGTKKDTKT
+327 SDGTKKEDKTK
-337 GKSDGSSGSQEG
+337 KKDDSQEG
-349 DWEEKAEANPAYM
+349 DWEEKAEANPAFM
-362 VQNGIG
+362 IQNGIG

-373 YQFMPDSSSAKMT
+373 YQFRPDSSSAMMT
-386 LYGQKYGDIKDVQ
+386 LYGQKYGDIKDFQ

-405 STSLADMLSRSGLQ
+405 STSLADMLIRSGLQ

-431 KRIEDPDKLKDIVY
+431 KRIEDPEKLKDIVY

-455 PAKLDNYGNKV
+455 PAKLDNYGNRV
-466 PDFELIPKFEQ
+466 PDFELIPKYEQ
-477 AMKEIRNIPQTTD
+477 AMKEIRNIQTTD

-495 IREAQILKKYGLND
+495 IREAQILKKYGLSD

-524 FLVVNGQASSDTVGN
+524 FLVVDGQASSDAVGN
-539 PTLAST
+539 PTLATT
-545 VNNMDSD
+545 VSNMDSD

-566 GASQEISGS
+566 GASQKISGS
-575 TIAPFGWFNS
+575 SMAPFGWFNS

-599 PVSTMILTGKVTP
+599 PVATMILTGKVTP

-624 QNVPINNTSS
+624 QNIPINNTSS

>member
-15 SSAFFYQPLAMATTG
+15 SSAFFYQPLTMATTG
-30 VEAESDTAK
+30 VQAESDTAK
-39 LIKAMTAANKKS
+39 LIKAMVAANKKS
-51 SSDEDKGKITDKDF
+51 SNDENKGKITDKDF

-73 ALPSDILKLYTQAQN
+73 GLPSDILKLYTQAQN

-100 YSNFVQLLT
+100 YSNFAQLLT

-114 AKIAKFNKGVWDKSR
+114 AKIAKFNKEVWDKSR

-146 GGVVIQTSDGGI
+146 GGVVIQTNDGGI

-211 LQKILSNAQSSSVSS
+211 LQKILSNAQSSNVSS

-272 ANLLQYAWASLTT
+272 ANLLQYAWTSLTT

-303 QLLKLLAVG
+303 QLLKLLAIG
-312 NTSFNTN
+312 NTSFDTS

-327 PDGTKKDTKT
+327 SDGTKKDAKT
-337 GKSDGSSGSQEG
+337 EKNGSSSGSQEG
-349 DWEEKAEANPAYM
+349 DWEEKAEANPAFM
-362 VQNGIG
+362 IQNGIG
-368 GQDST
+368 GQDTT

-431 KRIEDPDKLKDIVY
+431 KKIDDPDKLKDIVY

-466 PDFELIPKFEQ
+466 PDFELIPKYEQ
-477 AMKEIRNIPQTTD
+477 AMKEIRNIQTTD
-490 PKAYL
+490 PKAFL
-495 IREAQILKKYGLND
+495 IKEAQILKKYGLNN

-524 FLVVNGQASSDTVGN
+524 FLVVNGQASSDVVGN
-539 PTLAST
+539 PTLATT

-566 GASQEISGS
+566 GASQEVSGS
-575 TIAPFGWFNS
+575 SIYPFGWFNS

-612 NMLSAMEGLYRA
+612 NMLSAMEALYRA
-624 QNVPINNTSS
+624 QNIPINNTSS

>member
-6 QKFAEGGTS
+6 QKFAEGVTS
-15 SSAFFYQPLAMATTG
+15 SSSFFYQPLAMATTG

-234 TKSGLTV
+234 TKSGLAV

-255 TMSGVY
+255 TMPGVY

-272 ANLLQYAWASLTT
+272 ANLLQYAWASLST

-303 QLLKLLAVG
+303 YLLKLLATG
-312 NTSFNTN
+312 NTSFNTD

-327 PDGTKKDTKT
+327 PDGTKKETKT
-337 GKSDGSSGSQEG
+337 GKSSSNSGSQEG
-349 DWEEKAEANPAYM
+349 DWEEKAEANPAFM
-362 VQNGIG
+362 IQNGIG

-373 YQFMPDSSSAKMT
+373 YQFRPDSSSATMT

-405 STSLADMLSRSGLQ
+405 STSIADMLSRSGLQ

-431 KRIEDPDKLKDIVY
+431 KRVDNPEKLKDIVY

-466 PDFELIPKFEQ
+466 PDFELIPKYEQ
-477 AMKEIRNIPQTTD
+477 AMKEIKNIQTTD
-490 PKAYL
+490 PKAFL
-495 IREAQILKKYGLND
+495 IKEAQILKKYGLSN
-509 LVDSKGFPNKDRFGA
+509 LVDAKGFPNKDRFGA
-524 FLVVNGQASSDTVGN
+524 FLVVDGQASSDTVGN
-539 PTLAST
+539 PTLATT
-545 VNNMDSD
+545 VNNMDVD

-566 GASQEISGS
+566 GASQEVSGS
-575 TIAPFGWFNS
+575 SIYPFGWFNS

>member
-30 VEAESDTAK
+30 VETESDTAK
-39 LIKAMTAANKKS
+39 LIKAMVAANKKS
-51 SSDEDKGKITDKDF
+51 SNDENKGKITDKDF

-73 ALPSDILKLYTQAQN
+73 GLPSDILKLYTQAQN

-100 YSNFVQLLT
+100 YSNFAQLLT

-114 AKIAKFNKGVWDKSR
+114 AKIAKFNKEVWDKSR

-146 GGVVIQTSDGGI
+146 GGVVIQTNDGGI

-205 EAITNK
+205 EAITDK
-211 LQKILSNAQSSSVSS
+211 LQKILSSAQSSSVSS

-255 TMSGVY
+255 TMPGVY

-272 ANLLQYAWASLTT
+272 ANLLQYAWSSLTT

-303 QLLKLLAVG
+303 YLLKLLATG
-312 NTSFNTN
+312 NTSFNTS

-327 PDGTKKDTKT
+327 SDGTKKDTKT
-337 GKSDGSSGSQEG
+337 EKSSSSSGSQEG
-349 DWEEKAEANPAYM
+349 DWEEKAEANPAFM
-362 VQNGIG
+362 IQNGIG
-368 GQDST
+368 GQDTT

-386 LYGQKYGDIKDVQ
+386 LYGQKYGDIKDFQ

-431 KRIEDPDKLKDIVY
+431 KRIDDPDKLKDIVY

-455 PAKLDNYGNKV
+455 PAKLDNYGNRV
-466 PDFELIPKFEQ
+466 PDFELIPKYEQ
-477 AMKEIRNIPQTTD
+477 AMKEIRNIQTED
-490 PKAYL
+490 PKAFL
-495 IREAQILKKYGLND
+495 IKEAQILKKYGLSD

-524 FLVVNGQASSDTVGN
+524 FLVVNGQASSDVVGN
-539 PTLAST
+539 PTLATT

-566 GASQEISGS
+566 GASQEVSGS
-575 TIAPFGWFNS
+575 SIYPFGWFNS

-612 NMLSAMEGLYRA
+612 NMLSAMEELYRA
-624 QNVPINNTSS
+624 QNIPINNTSS

>member
-39 LIKAMTAANKKS
+39 LIKAMVAANKKS
-51 SSDEDKGKITDKDF
+51 SNDENKGKITDKDF
-65 LGLLKEID
+65 LGLLKDING
-73 ALPSDILKLYTQAQN
+73 LPSDILKLYKQAQN

-100 YSNFVQLLT
+100 YSNFAQMLT

-114 AKIAKFNKGVWDKSR
+114 AKIAKFNKEVWDKSR

-146 GGVVIQTSDGGI
+146 GRVVIQTSDGGI
-158 DTISVEKWKQN
+158 TAINVEKWKQN

-205 EAITNK
+205 EAITDK

-272 ANLLQYAWASLTT
+272 TKLLQYAWTSLTT
-285 KEQTLLT
+285 KEQALLT

-312 NTSFNTN
+312 NTSFDTDI
-319 MEYQDQLN
+319 EYQDQLN
-327 PDGTKKDTKT
+327 PDGTKKEAKTK
-337 GKSDGSSGSQEG
+337 KKDDSQEG
-349 DWEEKAEANPAYM
+349 DWEEKAEANPAFM
-362 VQNGIG
+362 IQNGIG

-386 LYGQKYGDIKDVQ
+386 LYGQKYGDIKDFY

-431 KRIEDPDKLKDIVY
+431 KRIDDPNKLKDIVY

-455 PAKLDNYGNKV
+455 PAKLDNYGNRV
-466 PDFELIPKFEQ
+466 PDFELIPKYEE
-477 AMKEIRNIPQTTD
+477 AMKEIRNIQTED
-490 PKAYL
+490 PKAFL
-495 IREAQILKKYGLND
+495 IKEAQILKKYGLSD
-509 LVDSKGFPNKDRFGA
+509 LVDSKGYPNKDRFGA
-524 FLVVNGQASSDTVGN
+524 FLVVNGQASSDAVGN
-539 PTLAST
+539 PTLATT
-545 VNNMDSD
+545 VSNMDSD

-566 GASQEISGS
+566 GASQKISGS
-575 TIAPFGWFNS
+575 SMAPFGWFNS

-624 QNVPINNTSS
+624 QNIPINNTSS

>member
-15 SSAFFYQPLAMATTG
+15 SSAIFYQPLTMATTG
-30 VEAESDTAK
+30 VETESDTAK
-39 LIKAMTAANKKS
+39 LIKAMVAANKKS
-51 SSDEDKGKITDKDF
+51 SNDENKGKITDKDF

-73 ALPSDILKLYTQAQN
+73 GLPSDILKLYTQAQN

-100 YSNFVQLLT
+100 YSNFAQLLT

-114 AKIAKFNKGVWDKSR
+114 AKIAKFNKEVWDKSR

-146 GGVVIQTSDGGI
+146 GGVVIQTNDGGI

-211 LQKILSNAQSSSVSS
+211 LQKILSNAQSSNVSS

-272 ANLLQYAWASLTT
+272 ANLLQYAWSSLTT

-292 ARAGKNKKGVD
+292 ARAGKNKRGVD

-312 NTSFNTN
+312 NTSFDTD

-327 PDGTKKDTKT
+327 SDGTKKETSSSKSSKDEGEDDY
-337 GKSDGSSGSQEG
+337 GKN
-349 DWEEKAEANPAYM
+349 AVANQAYM
-362 VQNGIG
+362 MQTGRGGTPQAYTFQPTNGG
-368 GQDST
+368 AS
-373 YQFMPDSSSAKMT
+373 MT
-386 LYGQKYGDIKDVQ
+386 LYGRFYG
-399 DKKTIQ
+399 
-405 STSLADMLSRSGLQ
+405 GLQ
-419 GISDT
+419 TPKGEIVGESSLSKLLQTTGMQAFTNT
-424 RAIYFGD
+424 RSIYFGD
-431 KRIEDPDKLKDIVY
+431 QKINDLNSVAY
-445 LNQGGMRVNL
+445 LNDGGIQVIL
-455 PAKLDNYGNKV
+455 PAIKDNLGNVMPNFAVLEDYQKA
-466 PDFELIPKFEQ
+466 K
-477 AMKEIRNIPQTTD
+477 KEIENSLD
-490 PKAYL
+490 PKDPMYMKKQAAILSKYPNLRSLL
-495 IREAQILKKYGLND
+495 IDGKPD
-509 LVDSKGFPNKDRFGA
+509 PSKWSSFI
-524 FLVVNGQASSDTVGN
+524 VVNGETSEKVIGGNVKYAKELESDNASYDQLSN
-539 PTLAST
+539 
-545 VNNMDSD
+545 
-552 FENMSKILYPDGKG
+552 ILFPDGKG
-566 GASQEISGS
+566 GHQMD
-575 TIAPFGWFNS
+575 APGYGTLWND
-585 NIYKAPVYIPLDNN
+585 NLYEAPVFIPVVSQN
-599 PVSTMILTGKVTP
+599 PGDTLILSSKFNKEDTQQINDLVATK
-612 NMLSAMEGLYRA
+612 SAPY
-624 QNVPINNTSS
+624 QNSSS
-634 NVLNN
+634 NLLQN

>member
-30 VEAESDTAK
+30 VETESDTAK
-39 LIKAMTAANKKS
+39 LIKAMVAANKKS
-51 SSDEDKGKITDKDF
+51 SSDQDKGKITDKDF
-65 LGLLKEID
+65 LGLLKDING
-73 ALPSDILKLYTQAQN
+73 LPSDILKLYTQAQN

-100 YSNFVQLLT
+100 YSNFAQLLT

-114 AKIAKFNKGVWDKSR
+114 AKIAKFNKEVWDKSR

-205 EAITNK
+205 EAITDK

-272 ANLLQYAWASLTT
+272 TKLLQYAWTSLTT

-292 ARAGKNKKGVD
+292 ARAGKNKKGID

-319 MEYQDQLN
+319 MEYQDELN
-327 PDGTKKDTKT
+327 PDGTKKETKT
-337 GKSDGSSGSQEG
+337 KKKDDSQEG
-349 DWEEKAEANPAYM
+349 DWEEKAEANPAFM
-362 VQNGIG
+362 IQNGIG

-373 YQFMPDSSSAKMT
+373 YQFRPDSSSTMIT

-431 KRIEDPDKLKDIVY
+431 KRVEDPDKLKDIVY

-539 PTLAST
+539 PTLATT

-575 TIAPFGWFNS
+575 SIAPFGWFNS

-624 QNVPINNTSS
+624 QNIPINNTSS

>member
-292 ARAGKNKKGVD
+292 ARAGKNKRGVD

-312 NTSFNTN
+312 NTSFNTD

-327 PDGTKKDTKT
+327 PDGTKKETPSSKSKSSKNEGEDDYGKNAVANQAYLMQT
-337 GKSDGSSGSQEG
+337 GRGGTPQ
-349 DWEEKAEANPAYM
+349 AYTF
-362 VQNGIG
+362 QPENGG
-368 GQDST
+368 AS
-373 YQFMPDSSSAKMT
+373 MT
-386 LYGQKYGDIKDVQ
+386 LYGRFYGGLQTPKGELVGESSLSRLLQ
-399 DKKTIQ
+399 DTGIQ
-405 STSLADMLSRSGLQ
+405 SFTNTRS
-419 GISDT
+419 
-424 RAIYFGD
+424 IYFGD
-431 KRIEDPDKLKDIVY
+431 QKINDLNSVAY
-445 LNQGGMRVNL
+445 LNSGGIQVIL
-455 PAKLDNYGNKV
+455 PAVKDNLGNVKPNFAV
-466 PDFELIPKFEQ
+466 MDDYQK
-477 AMKEIRNIPQTTD
+477 AKKEIENNLD
-490 PKAYL
+490 PKDPMYMKKQAAILSKYPNLRSLL
-495 IREAQILKKYGLND
+495 IDGEPDPSKWSSFIVVDGETSEKVVGGDVKYAKELESDNAGYDQLSNIL
-509 LVDSKGFPNKDRFGA
+509 F
-524 FLVVNGQASSDTVGN
+524 
-539 PTLAST
+539 
-545 VNNMDSD
+545 
-552 FENMSKILYPDGKG
+552 PDGKG
-566 GASQEISGS
+566 GHQMD
-575 TIAPFGWFNS
+575 APGYGTLWND
-585 NIYKAPVYIPLDNN
+585 NLYKAPVFIPVISQNPLDTLILSSKFNKEDTQQIN
-599 PVSTMILTGKVTP
+599 DLVATKSTP
-612 NMLSAMEGLYRA
+612 Y
-624 QNVPINNTSS
+624 QNSSS
-634 NVLNN
+634 NLLQN

>member
-15 SSAFFYQPLAMATTG
+15 SSAFFYQPLTMATTG

-39 LIKAMTAANKKS
+39 LIKAMVAANKKS
-51 SSDEDKGKITDKDF
+51 SNDENKGKITDKDF

-73 ALPSDILKLYTQAQN
+73 GLPSDILKLYTQAQN

-100 YSNFVQLLT
+100 YSNFAQLLT

-114 AKIAKFNKGVWDKSR
+114 AKIAKFNKEVWDKSR

-146 GGVVIQTSDGGI
+146 GGVVIQTNDGGI

-211 LQKILSNAQSSSVSS
+211 LQKILSNAQSSNVSS

-272 ANLLQYAWASLTT
+272 ANLLQYAWSSLTT

-312 NTSFNTN
+312 NTSFDTS
-319 MEYQDQLN
+319 MEYQDQFN
-327 PDGTKKDTKT
+327 SDGTKKETSSSKSSKDEGEDDY
-337 GKSDGSSGSQEG
+337 GKN
-349 DWEEKAEANPAYM
+349 AVANQAYM
-362 VQNGIG
+362 MQTGRGGTPQAYTFQPTNGG
-368 GQDST
+368 AS
-373 YQFMPDSSSAKMT
+373 MT
-386 LYGQKYGDIKDVQ
+386 LYGRFYG
-399 DKKTIQ
+399 
-405 STSLADMLSRSGLQ
+405 GLQ
-419 GISDT
+419 TPKGEMVGESSLSKLLQATGMQAFTNT
-424 RAIYFGD
+424 RSIYFGD
-431 KRIEDPDKLKDIVY
+431 QKINDLNSVAY
-445 LNQGGMRVNL
+445 LNDGGIQVIL
-455 PAKLDNYGNKV
+455 PAIKDNLGNVMPNFAVLEDYQKA
-466 PDFELIPKFEQ
+466 K
-477 AMKEIRNIPQTTD
+477 KEIENSLD
-490 PKAYL
+490 PRDPMYMKKQAVILSKYPNLRSLL
-495 IREAQILKKYGLND
+495 IDGKPD
-509 LVDSKGFPNKDRFGA
+509 PSKWSSFI
-524 FLVVNGQASSDTVGN
+524 VVNGETSEKVVGGDVKYAKELESDNASYDQLSN
-539 PTLAST
+539 
-545 VNNMDSD
+545 
-552 FENMSKILYPDGKG
+552 ILFPDGKG
-566 GASQEISGS
+566 GHQMD
-575 TIAPFGWFNS
+575 APGYGTLWND
-585 NIYKAPVYIPLDNN
+585 NLYEAPVFIPVVSQN
-599 PVSTMILTGKVTP
+599 PGDTLILSSKFNKEDTQQINDLVATK
-612 NMLSAMEGLYRA
+612 SAPY
-624 QNVPINNTSS
+624 QNSSS
-634 NVLNN
+634 NLLQN

>member
-15 SSAFFYQPLAMATTG
+15 SSAFFYQPLTMATTG

-39 LIKAMTAANKKS
+39 LIKAMVAANKKS
-51 SSDEDKGKITDKDF
+51 SNDQDKGKITDKDF
-65 LGLLKEID
+65 LGLLKEING
-73 ALPSDILKLYTQAQN
+73 LPSDILKLYKQAQN

-100 YSNFVQLLT
+100 YSNFAQLLT

-114 AKIAKFNKGVWDKSR
+114 AKIAKFNKEVWDKSR

-146 GGVVIQTSDGGI
+146 GRVVIQTSDGGI
-158 DTISVEKWKQN
+158 DTISIEKWKQN
-169 PYAYKTLTNADI
+169 PYVYKTLTNADI

-255 TMSGVY
+255 TMPGVY

-272 ANLLQYAWASLTT
+272 ANLLQYAWTSLTT
-285 KEQTLLT
+285 KEQALLT

-312 NTSFNTN
+312 NTSFDTDI
-319 MEYQDQLN
+319 EYQDQLN
-327 PDGTKKDTKT
+327 TDGTKKEAKTKN
-337 GKSDGSSGSQEG
+337 KDDSQEG
-349 DWEEKAEANPAYM
+349 DWEEKAEANPAFM
-362 VQNGIG
+362 IQNGIG

-373 YQFMPDSSSAKMT
+373 YQFRPDSSSATMT

-466 PDFELIPKFEQ
+466 PDFELIPKYEQ
-477 AMKEIRNIPQTTD
+477 AMKEIRNIQTTD

-495 IREAQILKKYGLND
+495 IKEAQILKKYGLSD

-524 FLVVNGQASSDTVGN
+524 FLVVNGQASSDAVGN
-539 PTLAST
+539 PTLATT
-545 VNNMDSD
+545 VSNMDSD

-566 GASQEISGS
+566 GASQKISGS
-575 TIAPFGWFNS
+575 SMAPFGWFNS

>member
-39 LIKAMTAANKKS
+39 LIKAMVAANKKS
-51 SSDEDKGKITDKDF
+51 SSDQDKGKITDKDF
-65 LGLLKEID
+65 LGLLKDING
-73 ALPSDILKLYTQAQN
+73 LPSDILKLYKQAQN

-100 YSNFVQLLT
+100 YSNFAQLLT

-114 AKIAKFNKGVWDKSR
+114 AKIAKFNKEVWDKSR

-146 GGVVIQTSDGGI
+146 GQVVIQTSDGGI
-158 DTISVEKWKQN
+158 TAINVEKWKQN

-205 EAITNK
+205 EAITDK

-226 YISTDGFN
+226 YISTNGFN

-255 TMSGVY
+255 TMTGVY

-272 ANLLQYAWASLTT
+272 TKLLQYAWTSLTT
-285 KEQTLLT
+285 KEQALLT

-312 NTSFNTN
+312 NTSFDTDI
-319 MEYQDQLN
+319 EYQDQLN
-327 PDGTKKDTKT
+327 TDGTKKEAKTKNK
-337 GKSDGSSGSQEG
+337 GDSQEG
-349 DWEEKAEANPAYM
+349 DWEEKAEANPAFM
-362 VQNGIG
+362 IQNGIG

-373 YQFMPDSSSAKMT
+373 YQFRPDSSSATMT

-466 PDFELIPKFEQ
+466 PDFELIPKYEQ
-477 AMKEIRNIPQTTD
+477 AMKEIRNIQTTD

-495 IREAQILKKYGLND
+495 IREAQILKKYGLSD
-509 LVDSKGFPNKDRFGA
+509 LIDSKGFPNKDRFGA
-524 FLVVNGQASSDTVGN
+524 FLVVNGQASSDAVGN
-539 PTLAST
+539 PTLATT
-545 VNNMDSD
+545 VSNMDSD

-566 GASQEISGS
+566 GASQKISGS
-575 TIAPFGWFNS
+575 SMAPFGWFNS

-599 PVSTMILTGKVTP
+599 PVSTIILTGKVTP

-624 QNVPINNTSS
+624 QNIPINNTSS

>member
-65 LGLLKEID
+65 LGLLKDING
-73 ALPSDILKLYTQAQN
+73 LPSDILKLYTQAQN

-100 YSNFVQLLT
+100 YSNFAQMLT

-114 AKIAKFNKGVWDKSR
+114 ANIAKFNKEVWDKSR
-129 DTMFANHSENEM
+129 DTMFTNHSENEM

-146 GGVVIQTSDGGI
+146 GGIVIQTSDGGI

-169 PYAYKTLTNADI
+169 PYVYKTLTNADI

-255 TMSGVY
+255 TMPGVY

-272 ANLLQYAWASLTT
+272 VNLLQYAWASLST

-292 ARAGKNKKGVD
+292 ARAGKNKKGID
-303 QLLKLLAVG
+303 YLLKLLATG
-312 NTSFNTN
+312 NTSFDTK

-327 PDGTKKDTKT
+327 PDGTKKDAKTK
-337 GKSDGSSGSQEG
+337 KSGSNSESQEG
-349 DWEEKAEANPAYM
+349 DWEEKAEANPAFM
-362 VQNGIG
+362 IQNSIG

-373 YQFMPDSSSAKMT
+373 YQFMPDSSSTMMT

-405 STSLADMLSRSGLQ
+405 STSLADMLSKSGLQ

-431 KRIEDPDKLKDIVY
+431 KRIEDPEKLKDIVY
-445 LNQGGMRVNL
+445 LNQGGIRVNL

-466 PDFELIPKFEQ
+466 PDFELIPKYEQ
-477 AMKEIRNIPQTTD
+477 AMKEIKNIQTTD
-490 PKAYL
+490 AKTFL
-495 IREAQILKKYGLND
+495 IREAQILKKYGLNN
-509 LVDSKGFPNKDRFGA
+509 LVNSKGFPNKDRFGA
-524 FLVVNGQASSDTVGN
+524 FLVVDGQASSDAVGN
-539 PTLAST
+539 PTLATT

-566 GASQEISGS
+566 GASQEVSGS
-575 TIAPFGWFNS
+575 SAAPFGWFNS

-612 NMLSAMEGLYRA
+612 NMLSAMESLYRA
-624 QNVPINNTSS
+624 QNIPINNTSS

>member
-39 LIKAMTAANKKS
+39 LIKAMVAANKKS
-51 SSDEDKGKITDKDF
+51 SSDQDKGKITDKDF
-65 LGLLKEID
+65 LGLLKEVNG
-73 ALPSDILKLYTQAQN
+73 LPSDILKLYKQAQN

-100 YSNFVQLLT
+100 YSNFAQLLT

-114 AKIAKFNKGVWDKSR
+114 AKIAKFNKEVWDKSR

-146 GGVVIQTSDGGI
+146 GQVVIQTSDGGI
-158 DTISVEKWKQN
+158 TAINVEKWKQN

-205 EAITNK
+205 EAITDK

-272 ANLLQYAWASLTT
+272 TKLLQYAWTSLTT

-292 ARAGKNKKGVD
+292 ARAGKNKKGID

-319 MEYQDQLN
+319 MEYQDELN
-327 PDGTKKDTKT
+327 PDGTKKETKT
-337 GKSDGSSGSQEG
+337 KKKDDSQEG
-349 DWEEKAEANPAYM
+349 DWEEKAEANPAFM
-362 VQNGIG
+362 IQNGIG

-373 YQFMPDSSSAKMT
+373 YQFRPDSSSTMIT

-431 KRIEDPDKLKDIVY
+431 KRVEDPDKLKDIVY

-466 PDFELIPKFEQ
+466 PDFELIPKYEQ
-477 AMKEIRNIPQTTD
+477 AMKEIRNIQTTD
-490 PKAYL
+490 PRAYL

-509 LVDSKGFPNKDRFGA
+509 LVDSRGFPNKDRFGA
-524 FLVVNGQASSDTVGN
+524 FLVVNGQASSDAVGN
-539 PTLAST
+539 PTLATT
-545 VNNMDSD
+545 VGNMDSD

-566 GASQEISGS
+566 GASQKISGS
-575 TIAPFGWFNS
+575 SIAPFGWFNS

-624 QNVPINNTSS
+624 QNIPINNTSS

>member
-15 SSAFFYQPLAMATTG
+15 SSAFFYQPLTMATTG

-39 LIKAMTAANKKS
+39 LIKAMVAANKKS
-51 SSDEDKGKITDKDF
+51 SNDENKGKITDKDF

-73 ALPSDILKLYTQAQN
+73 GLPSDILKLYTQAQN

-100 YSNFVQLLT
+100 YSNFAQLLT

-114 AKIAKFNKGVWDKSR
+114 AKIAKFNKEVWDKSR

-146 GGVVIQTSDGGI
+146 GGVVIQTNDGGI

-205 EAITNK
+205 EAITDK

-272 ANLLQYAWASLTT
+272 ANLLQYAWSSLTT

-303 QLLKLLAVG
+303 QLLKLLAIG
-312 NTSFNTN
+312 NTSFDTG

-327 PDGTKKDTKT
+327 SDGTKKETSSSKSSKDEGEDDY
-337 GKSDGSSGSQEG
+337 GKN
-349 DWEEKAEANPAYM
+349 AVANQAYM
-362 VQNGIG
+362 MQTGRGGTPQAYTFQPTNGG
-368 GQDST
+368 AS
-373 YQFMPDSSSAKMT
+373 MT
-386 LYGQKYGDIKDVQ
+386 LYGRFYG
-399 DKKTIQ
+399 
-405 STSLADMLSRSGLQ
+405 GLQ
-419 GISDT
+419 TPKGEMVGESSLSKLLQTTGMQAFTNT
-424 RAIYFGD
+424 RSIYFGD
-431 KRIEDPDKLKDIVY
+431 QKINDLNSVAY
-445 LNQGGMRVNL
+445 LNDGGIQVIL
-455 PAKLDNYGNKV
+455 PAIKDNLGNVMPNFAVLEDYQKA
-466 PDFELIPKFEQ
+466 K
-477 AMKEIRNIPQTTD
+477 KEIENSLD
-490 PKAYL
+490 PKDPMYMKKQAVILSKYPNLRSLL
-495 IREAQILKKYGLND
+495 IDGEPD
-509 LVDSKGFPNKDRFGA
+509 PSKWSSFI
-524 FLVVNGQASSDTVGN
+524 VVNGETSEKVVGEDVKYAKELESDN
-539 PTLAST
+539 
-545 VNNMDSD
+545 DSYD
-552 FENMSKILYPDGKG
+552 KLSNILFPDGKG
-566 GASQEISGS
+566 GHQMN
-575 TIAPFGWFNS
+575 APGYGTLWND
-585 NIYKAPVYIPLDNN
+585 NLYEAPVFIPVVSQN
-599 PVSTMILTGKVTP
+599 PGDTLILSSKFNIEDTQQINDLVATK
-612 NMLSAMEGLYRA
+612 SAPY
-624 QNVPINNTSS
+624 QNSSS
-634 NVLNN
+634 NLLQN

>member
-39 LIKAMTAANKKS
+39 LIKAMVVANKKS
-51 SSDEDKGKITDKDF
+51 SNDQDKGKITDKDF
-65 LGLLKEID
+65 LGLLKDING
-73 ALPSDILKLYTQAQN
+73 LPSDILKLYKQAQN
-88 FWADPTNTGDTN
+88 FWADPTNTGDIN
-100 YSNFVQLLT
+100 YSNFAQLLT

-114 AKIAKFNKGVWDKSR
+114 AKIAKFNKEVWDKSR

-146 GGVVIQTSDGGI
+146 GRVVIQTSDGGI
-158 DTISVEKWKQN
+158 TAINVEKWKQN

-205 EAITNK
+205 EAITDK

-226 YISTDGFN
+226 YISTNGFN

-255 TMSGVY
+255 TMTGVY

-272 ANLLQYAWASLTT
+272 TKLLQYAWTSLTT
-285 KEQTLLT
+285 KEQALLT

-312 NTSFNTN
+312 NTSFDTDI
-319 MEYQDQLN
+319 EYQDQLN
-327 PDGTKKDTKT
+327 TDGTKKEAKTKN
-337 GKSDGSSGSQEG
+337 KDDSQEG
-349 DWEEKAEANPAYM
+349 DWEEKAEANPAFM
-362 VQNGIG
+362 IQNGIG

-373 YQFMPDSSSAKMT
+373 YQFRPDSSSATMT

-431 KRIEDPDKLKDIVY
+431 KRVEDPDKLKDIVY

-466 PDFELIPKFEQ
+466 PDFELIPKYEQ
-477 AMKEIRNIPQTTD
+477 AMKEIRNIQTTD

-495 IREAQILKKYGLND
+495 IKEAQILKKYELSD

-524 FLVVNGQASSDTVGN
+524 FLVVNGQASSDAVGN
-539 PTLAST
+539 PTLATT
-545 VNNMDSD
+545 VSNMDSD

-566 GASQEISGS
+566 GASQKISGS
-575 TIAPFGWFNS
+575 SMAPFGWFNS